1 MPVSST
7 CSPLLAPSPHAP
19 FCQGETIPG
28 LPECGDSIDAATFGQ
43 ILEMDDDEDDREFSK
58 EIVLG
63 FLDQAVNTFGEM
75 DNGLCAPLP
84 KTLIPR

>member
-7 CSPLLAPSPHAP
+7 CSPLPVPSPHTSS
-19 FCQGETIPG
+19 CQGESIPG

-75 DNGLCAPLP
+75 DNGLYAPSP
-84 KTLIPR
+84 KTLIPL